1 MGVGMI
7 DALKPYLLLI
17 KIAAAIAAVVALV
30 LGWNAMTAHYEQI
43 GYDRAKGECAA
54 EKAREV
60 LAAKVA
66 YDASLKR
73 MTDERKKADH
83 EAEERYKKLAADY
96 ASLRNANLGLRS
108 TVSDLRGKL
117 SAASADA
124 LRATSAAALDVF
136 DECTDELVEVAKAAD
151 GHAADVR
158 TLTEAWPK

>member
-1 MGVGMI
+1 M
-7 DALKPYLLLI
+7 DALKTYLLLI
-17 KIAAAIAAVVALV
+17 KIGLAIAAVVVLV
-30 LGWNAMTAHYEQI
+30 VGWNAMTANYEQI

-66 YDASLKR
+66 YDASMKR

-83 EAEERYKKLAADY
+83 EANQRYQMLAADY
-96 ASLRNANLGLRS
+96 DAVRRTNLGLRG

-124 LRATSAAALDVF
+124 LRQTAAAAFDVF
-136 DECTDELVEVAKAAD
+136 DECTERYEQVAKAAD